1 MQGLASFD
9 RCLAQRHAFAA
20 PAARSDSRPR
30 LNRYLIGPLADQVL
44 PLAATA
50 DARTLLKLAHD
61 IGPGD
66 WLGVL
71 AEEGGS
77 HTPAWRL
84 AVCRAAG
91 GLEWLSPAWHARAG
105 TAPHLLQQE
114 LQARA
119 VQALWTQ
126 GWRVLDGLP
135 AVNTPA

>member
-20 PAARSDSRPR
+20 PAARSDNRPS

-44 PLAATA
+44 PLAAAA
-50 DARTLLKLAHD
+50 DALTLLKLAHR

-71 AEEGGS
+71 AEEGS
-77 HTPAWRL
+77 RHTPAWRL
-84 AVCRAAG
+84 AVCRAEG

-105 TAPHLLQQE
+105 TAPQQLQAE
-114 LQARA
+114 LQTRA
-119 VQALWTQ
+119 VQALWAQ
-126 GWRVLDGLP
+126 GWRVLDGVP
-135 AVNTPA
+135 ALSTPD

>member
-1 MQGLASFD
+1 
-9 RCLAQRHAFAA
+9 
-20 PAARSDSRPR
+20 SRR
-30 LNRYLIGPLADQVL
+30 
-44 PLAATA
+44 
-50 DARTLLKLAHD
+50 
-61 IGPGD
+61 
-66 WLGVL
+66 
-71 AEEGGS
+71 
-77 HTPAWRL
+77 TPAWRL

-119 VQALWTQ
+119 VQALWAQ